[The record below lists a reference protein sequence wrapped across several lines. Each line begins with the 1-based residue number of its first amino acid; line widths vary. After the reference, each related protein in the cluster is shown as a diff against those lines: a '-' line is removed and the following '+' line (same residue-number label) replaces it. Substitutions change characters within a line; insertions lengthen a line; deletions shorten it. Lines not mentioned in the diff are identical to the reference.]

1 MWRGPKGVG
10 TRGRLPRCVTAG
22 CSPPGRLRSYVV
34 FGVGRLNAGRM
45 ALRPGLAR
53 FRRHVRRGAAAY
65 SVLLLALL
73 LTLLASDYVRQNVQA
88 EARTRFD
95 ETTQA
100 TKAAIYRRVKAN
112 LDAMFGARGLF
123 LGSDSV
129 EQNEWDAYVKS
140 IEPQTRLEGLQS
152 LGFAT
157 YVRPGE
163 RVSFSRE
170 AREEDLRDLWPEPDG
185 ERSAYFPLEFVA
197 PSSEANRRMVGYDA
211 YSDPAHRSVMDRA
224 RDTASPQATGMDH
237 VLTDAPSLS
246 ETDPVLEKGF
256 VVYLPVY
263 QEDLPAYQKGEPRG
277 SVAERRRT
285 LRGFVVG
292 TFKAEELF
300 AQTFGKTFH
309 PAIDFEVYDGEDA
322 ASSSLLYDNNGV
334 RNAGEKGNA
343 AFFKERHMKVAG
355 TQLGTR
361 EWNLY
366 FATLPKFERGAR
378 SNLPAFVLVSG
389 VIVSLLLF
397 GITWML
403 ARSRTQAFRA
413 SADLKEA
420 NRELEQANTELQRS
434 RESLVNTREEERR
447 RLRRDLHD
455 GVGPQL
461 AALMLELETAS
472 DLVSDNPEA
481 SALMAKLSKRAR
493 EIVSDVRHSVH
504 ALRPPALD
512 ELGLVEALREGAV
525 QYGPAGLR
533 VSVENPEELSHL
545 PAAVEVACYRIAQEA
560 LANVVRH
567 ARASHCSIR
576 IRLEEEAGALSVEV
590 EDDGRGIRD
599 EDSAGV
605 GMSSMRER
613 TEELG
618 GWCTVKPVVGGGTL
632 VRALVPFQI
641 KEDAPRREE

>member
-1 MWRGPKGVG
+1 V
-10 TRGRLPRCVTAG
+10 
-22 CSPPGRLRSYVV
+22 SRS
-34 FGVGRLNAGRM
+34 NAGWI
-45 ALRPGLAR
+45 ALRPGFAR
-53 FRRHVRRGAAAY
+53 LGRHLHRGAAAY
-65 SVLLLALL
+65 GVLLIALL
-73 LTLLASDYVRQNVQA
+73 LTLLASYYVRQNVEA

-100 TKAAIYRRVKAN
+100 TKAAIYRRVNAY
-112 LDAMFGARGLF
+112 LAAMFGARGVL

-129 EQNEWDAYVKS
+129 EQDEWDDYVRS
-140 IEPQTRLEGLQS
+140 IEPGLRRNRLRKAQSLEGLQS

-157 YVRPGE
+157 YLRPGE
-163 RVSFSRE
+163 RGSYSR
-170 AREEDLRDLWPEPDG
+170 AVREEGVRDLWPEPDG
-185 ERSAYFPLEFVA
+185 ERSAYFPLKFVA
-197 PSSEANRRMVGYDA
+197 PSYEANRKMINYDV

-224 RDTASPQATGMDH
+224 RDIGEPQATGMDY
-237 VLTDAPSLS
+237 VLTNAPPDSAADL
-246 ETDPVLEKGF
+246 VLRKGF

-263 QEDLPAYQKGEPRG
+263 QEGEPRG
-277 SVAERRRT
+277 TVAERRRA

-292 TFKAEELF
+292 TFKADELF
-300 AQTFGKTFH
+300 AHTFGRTFH
-309 PAIDFEVYDGEDA
+309 PAIDFEVYDTENE

-334 RNAGEKGNA
+334 KDAGEKGDA
-343 AFFKERHMKVAG
+343 ALFYAERRMRVIG
-355 TQLGTR
+355 THSGTR
-361 EWNLY
+361 EWTLY
-366 FATLPKFERGAR
+366 FATLPAFERGAR

-389 VIVSLLLF
+389 IAVSLLLF

-420 NRELEQANTELQRS
+420 NLELEQANTELQRS
-434 RESLVNTREEERR
+434 REGLVSAREEERR

-481 SALMAKLSKRAR
+481 SALMAKLSERAR

-512 ELGLVEALREGAV
+512 ELGLVEALREGAM

-533 VSVENPEELSHL
+533 VSVEDPEGLSQL

-576 IRLEEEAGALSVEV
+576 IRLDEEARALSVEI

-599 EDSAGV
+599 DDRAGV

-618 GWCTVKPVVGGGTL
+618 GRCIVKPLAGGGTL
-632 VRALVPFQI
+632 VKALLPFRTT
-641 KEDAPRREE
+641 EDGPAVRSE

>member
-1 MWRGPKGVG
+1 M
-10 TRGRLPRCVTAG
+10 
-22 CSPPGRLRSYVV
+22 
-34 FGVGRLNAGRM
+34 
-45 ALRPGLAR
+45 
-53 FRRHVRRGAAAY
+53 
-65 SVLLLALL
+65 LALL
-73 LTLLASDYVRQNVQA
+73 LTFLASHYVRQNVEA
-88 EARTRFD
+88 DARTRFD

-100 TKAAIYRRVKAN
+100 TRAAIYRRVNAY
-112 LDAMFGARGLF
+112 LAAMFGARGL
-123 LGSDSV
+123 LRVSDSV
-129 EQNEWDAYVKS
+129 GLDEWDGYVRS
-140 IEPQTRLEGLQS
+140 IEPGSPLRKSQSLEGFQS

-157 YVRPGE
+157 YLRAGE
-163 RVSFSRE
+163 REAYSRE
-170 AREEDLRDLWPEPDG
+170 AREEGVRDLWPEPDG
-185 ERSAYFPLEFVA
+185 ERSAYFPLKLVG
-197 PSSEANRRMVGYDA
+197 PSYKANRKMINYDA

-224 RDTASPQATGMDH
+224 RDTGEPQATGMDY
-237 VLTDAPSLS
+237 VLTNAPSHS
-246 ETDPVLEKGF
+246 EADLAWRKGF

-263 QEDLPAYQKGEPRG
+263 QEGEPKDT
-277 SVAERRRT
+277 VAERRRA

-292 TFKAEELF
+292 TFKADELF
-300 AQTFGKTFH
+300 AHTFGRTFH
-309 PAIDFEVYDGEDA
+309 PAIDFEVFDGEDA

-334 RNAGEKGNA
+334 KNAGEKRDA
-343 AFFKERHMKVAG
+343 ALFSKVRRIKVAD
-355 TQLGTR
+355 TRISGTR
-361 EWNLY
+361 EWALY
-366 FATLPKFERGAR
+366 FATQPAFERGAR

-389 VIVSLLLF
+389 VTVSLLLF

-403 ARSRTQAFRA
+403 ARSRTQAHRA

-434 RESLVNTREEERR
+434 RESLVSAREEERR

-472 DLVSDNPEA
+472 DLVSDNHEA
-481 SALMAKLSKRAR
+481 SALIAKLSKRAR

-512 ELGLVEALREGAV
+512 ELGLVEALREGAI
-525 QYGPAGLR
+525 QYSPAGLR
-533 VSVENPEELSHL
+533 VSVEDPEELSHL

-576 IRLEEEAGALSVEV
+576 IRLDQEAGALTVEV

-599 EDSAGV
+599 EDRAGV

-618 GWCTVKPVVGGGTL
+618 GRCTVKALAGGGTL
-632 VRALVPFQI
+632 VMALLPFRAT
-641 KEDAPRREE
+641 EDTPRREE

>member
-1 MWRGPKGVG
+1 MKVVFCVG
-10 TRGRLPRCVTAG
+10 
-22 CSPPGRLRSYVV
+22 SPNARWKALRSG
-34 FGVGRLNAGRM
+34 FARLGRHL
-45 ALRPGLAR
+45 
-53 FRRHVRRGAAAY
+53 HRGAAAY
-65 SVLLLALL
+65 GVLLIALFLTILAFY
-73 LTLLASDYVRQNVQA
+73 YVRLNVEA

-100 TKAAIYRRVKAN
+100 TRAAIYRRVNAN
-112 LDAMFGARGLF
+112 LAAMFGARGL
-123 LGSDSV
+123 LRVSGSV
-129 EQNEWDAYVKS
+129 ERDEWDGYVRS
-140 IEPQTRLEGLQS
+140 IEPGSRLRSSQNLEGLQS
-152 LGFAT
+152 LGFAP
-157 YVRPGE
+157 YLRPGE
-163 RVSFSRE
+163 REAYSRE
-170 AREEDLRDLWPEPDG
+170 AREEGVRDLWPEPDD
-185 ERSAYFPLEFVA
+185 ERSAYFPLKFVA
-197 PSSEANRRMVGYDA
+197 PSFEANRKVINHDA

-224 RDTASPQATGMDH
+224 RDSGEPQATRMDY
-237 VLTDAPSLS
+237 VLTNAPPDSEADLVLS
-246 ETDPVLEKGF
+246 KGF

-263 QEDLPAYQKGEPRG
+263 QEGEPRG
-277 SVAERRRT
+277 TVTERRRA

-292 TFKAEELF
+292 TFKADELL
-300 AQTFGKTFH
+300 AHTFGRTFR
-309 PAIDFEVYDGEDA
+309 PAVDFEVYDGEDA

-334 RNAGEKGNA
+334 RNAGVKGDA
-343 AFFKERHMKVAG
+343 TLFSKVRRIKVADTRSG
-355 TQLGTR
+355 SR
-361 EWNLY
+361 EWALY
-366 FATLPKFERGAR
+366 FATLPAFERGAR

-389 VIVSLLLF
+389 IIVSLLLF

-403 ARSRTQAFRA
+403 TRSRTQAFRA

-434 RESLVNTREEERR
+434 RESLVSAREEERR

-481 SALMAKLSKRAR
+481 SALIAKLSKRAR

-525 QYGPAGLR
+525 QYSPAGLR
-533 VSVENPEELSHL
+533 VSVENPEELSQL

-576 IRLEEEAGALSVEV
+576 IRLDKEAGALSVEV

-599 EDSAGV
+599 DDRAGV

-618 GWCTVKPVVGGGTL
+618 GWCSVKALAEGGTL
-632 VRALVPFQI
+632 VRALLPFRTT
-641 KEDAPRREE
+641 EYAPRREE

>member
-1 MWRGPKGVG
+1 MS
-10 TRGRLPRCVTAG
+10 RLSAGWTSLRPRIV
-22 CSPPGRLRSYVV
+22 S
-34 FGVGRLNAGRM
+34 VGRNL
-45 ALRPGLAR
+45 
-53 FRRHVRRGAAAY
+53 HRGAAAY
-65 SVLLLALL
+65 GVLLISLLLALF
-73 LTLLASDYVRQNVQA
+73 ASYYVHQNVKA
-88 EARTRFD
+88 EARTRFE

-100 TKAAIYRRVKAN
+100 TKAAIYRREKGN
-112 LDAMFGARGLF
+112 LDAMFGARGLL
-123 LGSDSV
+123 LGSDPV
-129 EQNEWDAYVKS
+129 EQDEWDGYVRS
-140 IEPQTRLEGLQS
+140 IEPETRLEGLQS

-157 YVRPGE
+157 YVKPGE
-163 RVSFSRE
+163 REAYSRE
-170 AREEDLRDLWPEPDG
+170 AREEGVRDLWPETAG
-185 ERSAYFPLEFVA
+185 ERSAYFPLKFVA
-197 PSSEANRRMVGYDA
+197 PSNEANQKMINYDT
-211 YSDPAHRSVMDRA
+211 YSDPTHRSVMDRA
-224 RDTASPQATGMDH
+224 RDTASPQATRMDY
-237 VLTDAPSLS
+237 VLTNAPSHS
-246 ETDPVLEKGF
+246 EADLTLRKGF

-263 QEDLPAYQKGEPRG
+263 QEDLPAYREGEPT
-277 SVAERRRT
+277 STVAERRRT

-292 TFKAEELF
+292 TFRADKLF
-300 AQTFGKTFH
+300 AHTFGRTFH
-309 PAIDFEVYDGEDA
+309 PAIDLEVYDGQDV
-322 ASSSLLYDNNGV
+322 ASSSLLYDKNGV
-334 RNAGEKGNA
+334 KNAGENGDEA
-343 AFFKERHMKVAG
+343 LFSEDRRIKVAG
-355 TQLGTR
+355 TQVGTR
-361 EWNLY
+361 QWSLY
-366 FATLPKFERGAR
+366 FATLPEFERGAK

-389 VIVSLLLF
+389 VTVSLLLF

-420 NRELEQANTELQRS
+420 NLELEQANTELQRS
-434 RESLVNTREEERR
+434 REGLVSAREEERR

-512 ELGLVEALREGAV
+512 ELGLVEALREGAI
-525 QYGPAGLR
+525 QYGTAGLR

-545 PAAVEVACYRIAQEA
+545 PAAVEVACYRIVQEA

-576 IRLEEEAGALSVEV
+576 IRLDEEACALSVEV

-599 EDSAGV
+599 EDRAGV

-618 GWCTVKPVVGGGTL
+618 GRCTVRPLAGGGTL
-632 VRALVPFQI
+632 VRAVLPFRTT
-641 KEDAPRREE
+641 EDVPRREE

>member
-1 MWRGPKGVG
+1 
-10 TRGRLPRCVTAG
+10 
-22 CSPPGRLRSYVV
+22 
-34 FGVGRLNAGRM
+34 M
-45 ALRPGLAR
+45 ALRRGVAR
-53 FRRHVRRGAAAY
+53 FGRHVRRGAAAY

-73 LTLLASDYVRQNVQA
+73 LTLLASYYVRQNVEA

-95 ETTQA
+95 ETTKA
-100 TKAAIYRRVKAN
+100 TRAAIYRRVNAY
-112 LDAMFGARGLF
+112 LAAMFGARGL
-123 LGSDSV
+123 LRVSDSV
-129 EQNEWDAYVKS
+129 GRDEWDGYVRS
-140 IEPQTRLEGLQS
+140 IEPGSPLRKSQSLEGLQS

-157 YVRPGE
+157 HLRPGE
-163 RVSFSRE
+163 TEAYSRE
-170 AREEDLRDLWPEPDG
+170 AREEGVRDLWPEPDG
-185 ERSAYFPLEFVA
+185 ERSAYFPLKLVG
-197 PSSEANRRMVGYDA
+197 PSYEANRNMINYDA
-211 YSDPAHRSVMDRA
+211 YSDPDHRSVMDRA
-224 RDTASPQATGMDH
+224 RDIGEPQVTGMDY
-237 VLTDAPSLS
+237 VLTNAPSHS
-246 ETDPVLEKGF
+246 EADLAFRKGF

-263 QEDLPAYQKGEPRG
+263 QEGGPKDT
-277 SVAERRRT
+277 VAERRRA

-292 TFKAEELF
+292 TFKADELF
-300 AQTFGKTFH
+300 AHTFGRTFH
-309 PAIDFEVYDGEDA
+309 PAIDFEVFDGEDA

-343 AFFKERHMKVAG
+343 TLFSKVRRIKVAD
-355 TQLGTR
+355 TRSGTR
-361 EWNLY
+361 EWALY
-366 FATLPKFERGAR
+366 FATLPAFEREAR
-378 SNLPAFVLVSG
+378 SNLPTFVLVSG
-389 VIVSLLLF
+389 ITVSLLLY

-434 RESLVNTREEERR
+434 RESLVSTREEERR

-472 DLVSDNPEA
+472 DLVSDNTEA
-481 SALMAKLSKRAR
+481 SALIAKLSKRAR

-512 ELGLVEALREGAV
+512 ELGLVEALREGAI
-525 QYGPAGLR
+525 QYSPAGLR
-533 VSVENPEELSHL
+533 VSVEDPEELSHL

-576 IRLEEEAGALSVEV
+576 IRLDDEAGALSVEV

-599 EDSAGV
+599 DDRAGV

-618 GWCTVKPVVGGGTL
+618 GRCTVKPLAGGGTL
-632 VRALVPFQI
+632 VRALLPFRTT
-641 KEDAPRREE
+641 EDTPRREE

>member
-1 MWRGPKGVG
+1 
-10 TRGRLPRCVTAG
+10 L
-22 CSPPGRLRSYVV
+22 
-34 FGVGRLNAGRM
+34 
-45 ALRPGLAR
+45 
-53 FRRHVRRGAAAY
+53 RRGAAAY
-65 SVLLLALL
+65 SVLLIALL
-73 LTLLASDYVRQNVQA
+73 LTLLAFYYVRQNVEA

-152 LGFAT
+152 LGFAK

-163 RVSFSRE
+163 REAYSRE

-224 RDTASPQATGMDH
+224 RDTASPQATGMDY
-237 VLTDAPSLS
+237 VLTDALSHS
-246 ETDPVLEKGF
+246 ETDLVLKKGF
-256 VVYLPVY
+256 VVFLPVY
-263 QEDLPAYQKGEPRG
+263 QEDLPAYQEGEPRG

-309 PAIDFEVYDGEDA
+309 PAIDFEVYDGEDV

-334 RNAGEKGNA
+334 SNAGEKGNA
-343 AFFKERHMKVAG
+343 AFFKERRMKVAG
-355 TQLGTR
+355 TQSGTR
-361 EWNLY
+361 EWSLF
-366 FATLPKFERGAR
+366 FATLPGFERGAR

-403 ARSRTQAFRA
+403 ARSRSRAFRA

-420 NRELEQANTELQRS
+420 NLELEQANTDLQRS
-434 RESLVNTREEERR
+434 RESLVSATEEERR

-472 DLVSDNPEA
+472 DLVADNHEA

-493 EIVSDVRHSVH
+493 EIVSDVRRSVH

-512 ELGLVEALREGAV
+512 ELGLVGALREGALL
-525 QYGPAGLR
+525 YGPAGLR
-533 VSVENPEELSHL
+533 VSMENPEELSHL

-576 IRLEEEAGALSVEV
+576 IRLDEEAGTLIVEV

-605 GMSSMRER
+605 GMISMRER

-618 GWCTVKPVVGGGTL
+618 GWCTVESVVGGGTL
-632 VRALVPFQI
+632 VRALLPFQT
-641 KEDAPRREE
+641 KGDAPRREE

>member
-1 MWRGPKGVG
+1 
-10 TRGRLPRCVTAG
+10 
-22 CSPPGRLRSYVV
+22 
-34 FGVGRLNAGRM
+34 VGRLNTDRM

-53 FRRHVRRGAAAY
+53 FGGHLRRGAAAY
-65 SVLLLALL
+65 SVLLIALL
-73 LTLLASDYVRQNVQA
+73 LTLLAFYYVRQNVEA

-152 LGFAT
+152 LGFAK

-163 RVSFSRE
+163 REAYSRE

-224 RDTASPQATGMDH
+224 RDTASPQATGMDY
-237 VLTDAPSLS
+237 VLTDALSHS
-246 ETDPVLEKGF
+246 ETDLVLKKGF
-256 VVYLPVY
+256 VVFLPVY

-309 PAIDFEVYDGEDA
+309 PAIDFEVYDGEDV

-334 RNAGEKGNA
+334 SNAGEKGNA
-343 AFFKERHMKVAG
+343 AFFKERRMKVAG
-355 TQLGTR
+355 TQSGTR
-361 EWNLY
+361 EWSLY
-366 FATLPKFERGAR
+366 FATLPGFERGAR

-403 ARSRTQAFRA
+403 ARSRSRAFRA

-420 NRELEQANTELQRS
+420 NLELEQANTDLQRS
-434 RESLVNTREEERR
+434 RESLVSAREEERR

-472 DLVSDNPEA
+472 DLVADNHEA

-493 EIVSDVRHSVH
+493 EIVSDVRRSVH

-512 ELGLVEALREGAV
+512 ELGLVGALREGAL

-533 VSVENPEELSHL
+533 VSMENPEELSHL

-576 IRLEEEAGALSVEV
+576 IRLDEEAGTLIVEV

-605 GMSSMRER
+605 GMISMRER

-618 GWCTVKPVVGGGTL
+618 GWCTVESVVGGGTL
-632 VRALVPFQI
+632 VRALLPFQT
-641 KEDAPRREE
+641 KGDAPRREE